1 MAHTSSGRRP
11 DSRNLDRTPAARG
24 DTTEKVVFINRCAK
38 VVKGGRRFSFSA
50 LIVAGDHDG
59 SVGVGFGKANE
70 VSEAIRKA
78 SESARKSM
86 EKVSL
91 HENTIPHETIGEFGG
106 GRVLLRPASPGTGV
120 IAGGGVRAVVE
131 AAGIRDVLAKSLGS
145 SNHANVVKA
154 TIAALKSLRRKD
166 EIFKVRGM
174 KGGRANDMMRLHNL
188 RPRPGAR
195 HRVKRLGCGESSG
208 HGKTSGKGHKGQ
220 KARSGG
226 SLRLGFEGGQMPLIR
241 RLPKRGFNNAAF
253 HKRYAIVNLSELAA
267 FKSGSVVNEE
277 SLRAAKL
284 VRGNFH
290 GIKILGDGELK
301 HGLTIQ
307 AEKVSASAREKIE
320 RAGGTVAVPEAKA
333 PGNGATEAP
342 EKSDAPKI
350 AKKAGSRKAKPQ
362 KKTARK

>member
-1 MAHTSSGRRP
+1 MAAHTGTGRRHE
-11 DSRNLDRTPAARG
+11 SRGADKAPAQKG

-78 SESARKSM
+78 SEDAKKSM

-91 HENTIPHETIGEFGG
+91 YENTIPHETIGQFGG

-166 EIFKVRGM
+166 EIFKVRGI
-174 KGGRANDMMRLHNL
+174 KGGDGKA
-188 RPRPGAR
+188 AAA
-195 HRVKRLGCGESSG
+195 G
-208 HGKTSGKGHKGQ
+208 HD
-220 KARSGG
+220 A
-226 SLRLGFEGGQMPLIR
+226 
-241 RLPKRGFNNAAF
+241 
-253 HKRYAIVNLSELAA
+253 
-267 FKSGSVVNEE
+267 
-277 SLRAAKL
+277 
-284 VRGNFH
+284 
-290 GIKILGDGELK
+290 
-301 HGLTIQ
+301 LT
-307 AEKVSASAREKIE
+307 
-320 RAGGTVAVPEAKA
+320 
-333 PGNGATEAP
+333 
-342 EKSDAPKI
+342 
-350 AKKAGSRKAKPQ
+350 
-362 KKTARK
+362 